1 MVWVLVAQLCPT
13 PCNSMECSLPGSSME
28 FSRLEYWVGGHFLL
42 QGIFL
47 TQELYSKC
55 TGQQIKYG
63 HNDRGSETLS
73 SQNAGLKLL
82 LDGPISVK
90 NRRPSRVSWSVLR
103 GTKSGMK
110 ENLGESEPSLPFSR
124 YVVPDSLQPHGLQ
137 HTREVIKPFSWQTG
151 LEGAGR
157 LRRQAT
163 VCSEW
168 SLLLV
173 LLRKKIEYISCQKFS
188 F

>member
-124 YVVPDSLQPHGLQ
+124 YVVPDSLQPRGLQ
-137 HTREVIKPFSWQTG
+137 HTRALCLSLSP
-151 LEGAGR
+151 R
-157 LRRQAT
+157 
-163 VCSEW
+163 VCSNSCPLDQSE
-168 SLLLV
+168 V
-173 LLRKKIEYISCQKFS
+173 LAVNQNFSNGDLIERKRHLFGVC
-188 F
+188 